1 MKNKK
6 APDVVQKDL
15 VGDEKYVEEQLD
27 AIISKMSTR
36 QKYNLLFF
44 LLGLYE

>member
-6 APDVVQKDL
+6 APDVVRKEL
-15 VGDEKYVEEQLD
+15 VGDEKYVEEQLN
-27 AIISKMSTR
+27 AIISKMSIK

>member
-15 VGDEKYVEEQLD
+15 VGDEKYVEEQLN
-27 AIISKMSTR
+27 AIISKLSIK
-36 QKYNLLFF
+36 QKCKLLFF